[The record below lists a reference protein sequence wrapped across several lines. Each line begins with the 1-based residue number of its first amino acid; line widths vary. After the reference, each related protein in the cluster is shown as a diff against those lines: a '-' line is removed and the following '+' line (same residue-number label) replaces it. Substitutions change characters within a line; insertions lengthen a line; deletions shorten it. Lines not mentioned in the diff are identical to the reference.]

1 MGSRSGWAVGAGEQ
15 RERVSSG
22 SGWAAGVVR
31 QQEWLGSGSGWVAG
45 AGGKQQC
52 ARSGSRGIEE
62 GSGSVKG
69 GTPLASMAI
78 SMKDLQSVQLRKTE
92 TAPSSSKSR
101 FGNNVSKTMSAPSS
115 GKSIT

>member
-1 MGSRSGWAVGAGEQ
+1 MYFILHNAEVYYSKFGVGDPTCMNSGPTEQ
-15 RERVSSG
+15 G
-22 SGWAAGVVR
+22 
-31 QQEWLGSGSGWVAG
+31 L
-45 AGGKQQC
+45 
-52 ARSGSRGIEE
+52 EE

-92 TAPSSSKSR
+92 TAPTSSKSR

-115 GKSIT
+115 GKSITYQFIFNENMY